1 MKKVALPLGA
11 LAGAFLVFAIWRSPA
26 TAAGDVTHILG
37 NVGTLLQEVFS
48 KLADF
53 VGSFG
58 HS

>member
-1 MKKVALPLGA
+1 MKKMALPLGA

-37 NVGTLLQEVFS
+37 NVGTILQEALS
-48 KLADF
+48 KVSEF
-53 VGSFG
+53 IGSFG

>member
-1 MKKVALPLGA
+1 MKNLAVPLAA
-11 LAGAFLVFAIWRSPA
+11 LAVAFLVFAVWRSPA

-37 NVGTLLQEVFS
+37 NVGTLLQEALS
-48 KLADF
+48 KVSDF